1 MIEKTALDNEV
12 EEHKRSGLYK
22 TSSDSTQN
30 NFKEPNEGSD
40 MQSIIDEYKTVNQ
53 VFIQAMDFIL
63 DMVSRNELTDA
74 DFQLIHQLD
83 FYYQKREMNSRD
95 AMNMDKGIFTTILH
109 GTLSETFEKS
119 LLFFGNNDAHK
130 WNLKQDEYKAF
141 FIKLGGFHFRAMIQ
155 VVDKLYSNLKEL
167 YFDYK
172 GNDNRFDRY
181 FNFEEFTEK
190 GDEIVD
196 LNDRKNFFIQTIH
209 DCNKLC
215 SSKRYFDSYGN
226 ECLTFIS
233 KCKKAI
239 EIIDTELDI
248 KKSEESN
255 TTMNQSGSPKFR
267 LVAKKKTD
275 FIKIVSAMYDNRMFE
290 TGGGYLATNK
300 QELMNEFGR
309 IVGEDLSK
317 YSSFLSLAKKAEK
330 QTFMKTFK
338 DIELKAEEYYDK
350 ELEK

>member
-1 MIEKTALDNEV
+1 V
-12 EEHKRSGLYK
+12 
-22 TSSDSTQN
+22 
-30 NFKEPNEGSD
+30 
-40 MQSIIDEYKTVNQ
+40 
-53 VFIQAMDFIL
+53 
-63 DMVSRNELTDA
+63 
-74 DFQLIHQLD
+74 
-83 FYYQKREMNSRD
+83 
-95 AMNMDKGIFTTILH
+95 
-109 GTLSETFEKS
+109 
-119 LLFFGNNDAHK
+119 DAHK
-130 WNLKQDEYKAF
+130 WNLKQEEYKAF

-155 VVDKLYSNLKEL
+155 IVDKLYLNLKEL
-167 YFDYK
+167 YSDYK
-172 GNDNRFDRY
+172 RNDNRFDRY
-181 FNFEEFTEK
+181 YNFEEFAEK

-196 LNDRKNFFIQTIH
+196 LNDRKKFFTQAIH
-209 DCNKLC
+209 DCDKLC
-215 SSKRYFDSYGN
+215 LSKRYFDNYGN
-226 ECLTFIS
+226 ECLAFIS

-248 KKSEESN
+248 NKSEESN
-255 TTMNQSGSPKFR
+255 TTKNQSGYPKFR